1 MVNRLFI
8 TAEQAKRGISS
19 SGRAFGSQSKGSG
32 FESHM
37 LHFYRKIASNRI
49 LIYPRNQ
56 KVIKNQT

>member
-1 MVNRLFI
+1 MVNKLFI
-8 TAEQAKRGISS
+8 TAKQAKRGISS

-37 LHFYRKIASNRI
+37 LHFYRIIASNRI
-49 LIYPRNQ
+49 LISPRNQ

>member
-1 MVNRLFI
+1 MVNKLFI
-8 TAEQAKRGISS
+8 TAKQAKRGISS

-49 LIYPRNQ
+49 LISPRNQ